1 MKTRLLFP
9 LFAGLFLAGLASQA
23 VAAAPAT
30 APTNV
35 TVIYQDPD
43 HFTDVRDST
52 SSFASTYYLD
62 ELKACLQQAASPLL
76 APGQKLTITISDI
89 DLAGDIRPG
98 SLTNVRIIKDIYIP
112 HVALKFQLVDSAGK
126 VVKEGDRR
134 LTDLA
139 FMQRLRIP
147 GADEPLY
154 YDKALLKDWVSSEF
168 KSKT

>member
-1 MKTRLLFP
+1 MKTRQLLP
-9 LFAGLFLAGLASQA
+9 LFAGLFVAGLVNQA
-23 VAAAPAT
+23 AAAPAV
-30 APTNV
+30 ASDNV

-43 HFTDVRDST
+43 NFTDVRENSST
-52 SSFASTYYLD
+52 LASTYYLD

-98 SLTNVRIIKDIYIP
+98 SLNNIRIIKDIFFP
-112 HVALKFQLVDSAGK
+112 RVMLKFRLVDANGQ

-139 FMQRLRIP
+139 FMQKLRLP
-147 GADEPLY
+147 GANEPLS
-154 YDKALLKDWVSSEF
+154 YDKDLLKDWVTKEF
-168 KSKT
+168 RDKA